1 MKAPS
6 LCQGPSITQLTTT
19 SGAIPD
25 GSEIIEI
32 HVAELRQL
40 FNPID
45 PAPLPDREL
54 DPRIEL
60 FIVDWSREVRRDVP
74 LALRV
79 RLGQPAGATDE
90 MALVHETVHR
100 FFTARAALSRRRLR
114 LLFQGGRTSLVIGLA
129 VLTVFEV
136 AAQLI
141 ASRATGGVG
150 RVVYESLSIGGWVA
164 MWRPLE
170 IFLYDWWPIRADAQ
184 LFDRLAAMPVRVVH
198 GTREPAVG

>member
-1 MKAPS
+1 M
-6 LCQGPSITQLTTT
+6 T
-19 SGAIPD
+19 IPGD
-25 GSEIIEI
+25 AFPTGSEIIEV

-54 DPRIEL
+54 DPRIEV

-79 RLGQPAGATDE
+79 RLGQRAIAPEE

-100 FFTARAALSRRRLR
+100 FFTARAASSRRRLR
-114 LLFQGGRTSLVIGLA
+114 LLFQGGRTSLLIGLA
-129 VLTVFEV
+129 VLTLFMV

-150 RVVYESLSIGGWVA
+150 RIVYESLSIGGWVA

-184 LFDRLAAMPVRVVH
+184 LFDRLAAMPVRVAS
-198 GTREPAVG
+198 GAQGPAAG